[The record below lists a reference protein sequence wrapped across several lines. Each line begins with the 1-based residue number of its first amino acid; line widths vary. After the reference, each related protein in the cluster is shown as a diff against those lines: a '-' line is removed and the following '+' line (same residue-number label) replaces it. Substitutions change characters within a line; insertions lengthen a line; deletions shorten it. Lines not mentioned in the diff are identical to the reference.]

1 MNQRLIHPSLMANLY
16 RFFNSTCAIQNP
28 TVTAGDYGETEPA
41 SWSNQETNIDCVISR
56 IKGGS
61 EGNEV
66 RREDKTIV
74 LHPYGIILDGVFT
87 ITEKDRILSDSV
99 AYDVLSV
106 DYDSKSTYTSL
117 ICERIVW

>member
-1 MNQRLIHPSLMANLY
+1 MIQRLIHPDLTTSLF

-28 TVTAGDYGETEPA
+28 TIPTDGETEPS
-41 SWSNQETNIDCVISR
+41 SWTSQDTDIDCVISR

-61 EGNEV
+61 AGNEI
-66 RREDKTIV
+66 RRKDKTIV

-87 ITEKDRILSDSV
+87 VTEKDRILSDSI
-99 AYDVLSV
+99 AYDILSI

-117 ICERIVW
+117 ICERIII